1 MASGRPRNELGL
13 SEYSKILRGTVRR
26 WSSDDF
32 LVAGHDAIASNYDE
46 FLCDLLKATP
56 RPTKKLMSQAARD
69 VFAASQEEASLWA
82 DRMAACIHDI
92 RNKTRSITSG
102 KKTGSAVMRIAAAL
116 GAHPQNGSLFK
127 GTARALKAR
136 VSEASSCAGSQQPK
150 AEAAPLPVLPR
161 KRRASG
167 SSRADIFA
175 AYGLQPT
182 VDDSVAS
189 IGSSPVDLVSSD
201 EEAPATKSRPPT
213 AQSASKV
220 VPSAAWVD
228 STIPALVRFV
238 GGNREEARMEAG
250 DSGFA
255 LAHFLEGPPIQT
267 EIPNLL
273 LGAPAT
279 VCMKRPSGAPAATAA
294 AEAARPAPASSSS
307 QALVVDL
314 ARESTVATPASCTRH
329 TIMFYKNYGQHGG
342 FGLRRLA
349 GDKRQVWSVRV
360 PSAALVS
367 KVRECVEQAKA
378 QIAAG
383 EKTEEAAGEWVRAAV
398 AGLQEG

>member
-1 MASGRPRNELGL
+1 MASGRPRNEVGL
-13 SEYSKILRGTVRR
+13 SEYSKILRGAVRR
-26 WSSDDF
+26 WSIEDF
-32 LVAGHDAIASNYDE
+32 MVAGHDAIANNYDE

-69 VFAASQEEASLWA
+69 VFAASQEEARLWA
-82 DRMAACIHDI
+82 DRMAACIHHI
-92 RNKTRSITSG
+92 RNKKRSITSG
-102 KKTGSAVMRIAAAL
+102 KKTGSAVLRIAAAL

-127 GTARALKAR
+127 GTARALKVR
-136 VSEASSCAGSQQPK
+136 RSEASSCAGSEEPK
-150 AEAAPLPVLPR
+150 AEEAPLPVLPR
-161 KRRASG
+161 KRRTSG

-201 EEAPATKSRPPT
+201 EEVPATKSGTPT
-213 AQSASKV
+213 AESAAKV

-228 STIPALVRFV
+228 STKPALVRFV
-238 GGNREEARMEAG
+238 GGIREEARMEPG

-255 LAHFLEGPPIQT
+255 LAHFPQGPPIQT

-273 LGAPAT
+273 LGARAT
-279 VCMKRPSGAPAATAA
+279 VRKRPAGAPAATAA
-294 AEAARPAPASSSS
+294 TEAAKPAPASSSS
-307 QALVVDL
+307 QVLLVDP
-314 ARESTVATPASCTRH
+314 AREKTVATPASCARH
-329 TIMFYKNYGQHGG
+329 TIMFYKNYGKHGG

-360 PSAALVS
+360 PSEALLS